1 MYGKR
6 RLSVALLQQQI
17 LNLLVYVLHG
27 GALVFGFLVSNVTWI
42 SGHGCY
48 PMHFLVCCENL
59 TKQNEIAI
67 LVLGRGPLEFFD
79 PEKPKISRTIKES
92 SK

>member
-1 MYGKR
+1 
-6 RLSVALLQQQI
+6 
-17 LNLLVYVLHG
+17 
-27 GALVFGFLVSNVTWI
+27 
-42 SGHGCY
+42 
-48 PMHFLVCCENL
+48 MHFLVRCENL

-92 SK
+92 LKQNDS